1 MSKSYETIEFKS
13 DVLKKMGP
21 FKIIPKPGSS
31 EAGTTGDSRAPVK
44 NATKPSS
51 SSKSKPP
58 SYESLYPKL
67 K

>member
-1 MSKSYETIEFKS
+1 MPKSYETIEFKS

-21 FKIIPKPGSS
+21 FKIIPKPG
-31 EAGTTGDSRAPVK
+31 TTENSRASVN
-44 NATKPSS
+44 NATKPNSS
-51 SSKSKPP
+51 SESKPP

>member
-1 MSKSYETIEFKS
+1 MPKSYETIEFKS

-21 FKIIPKPGSS
+21 FKIIPKPG
-31 EAGTTGDSRAPVK
+31 TTGDSRASVQ

-51 SSKSKPP
+51 SFKLKPP